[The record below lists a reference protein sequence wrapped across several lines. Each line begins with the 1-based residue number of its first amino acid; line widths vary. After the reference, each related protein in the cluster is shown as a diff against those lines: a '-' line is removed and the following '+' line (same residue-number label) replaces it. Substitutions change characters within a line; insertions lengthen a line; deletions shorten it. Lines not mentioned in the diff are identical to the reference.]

1 MDAFAQKLARAISDA
16 NVFNVRA
23 RRGHSCFGM
32 RFAVPPGQSLRRTHG
47 ATLAGDGAERA
58 GNEGAAGTARAGM
71 GTEEHPHLSLIVIVA
86 VIIHL

>member
-1 MDAFAQKLARAISDA
+1 
-16 NVFNVRA
+16 
-23 RRGHSCFGM
+23 M

-71 GTEEHPHLSLIVIVA
+71 GTEEHPHLSLIVA
-86 VIIHL
+86 VIIHLCCEVVWFWFVCNGKTSPKKR